1 MRQFIK
7 TIFVTI
13 PILLL
18 LIQCI
23 FNIKT
28 VRAQNRIP
36 FDNWPSNDETEF
48 SESEWLVVLKELANS
63 EAFALHLTD
72 SQAQILESV
81 YQKLFKDNL
90 IISIED
96 NQAILEKISGL
107 ALAADLESLLAGKQV
122 EIRVDINNLLSEADN
137 ELIEEYIDNNLLHE
151 YLFYR
156 FDVRAIQIIDGKEVP
171 LNIDRPITMRQKIPY
186 QLQYRGLLKALI
198 VHNGNLSELPLAIEA
213 DQFILSS
220 DKLSAFAIFS
230 ATVAEEGED
239 PVVGVVGTRMPDFI
253 WWLGGLVI
261 LMLAFGVFMAFKKK
275 AS

>member
-156 FDVRAIQIIDGKEVP
+156 FDVRAIQIIDDQEVP
-171 LNIDRPITMRQKIPY
+171 LNIVRPIVMSQEIPY
-186 QLQYRGLLKALI
+186 HLQHRGVLKALTI
-198 VHNGNLSELPLAIEA
+198 HNGSLSELPLETSEGR
-213 DQFILSS
+213 FILSA
-220 DKLSAFAIFS
+220 DRFSAFAIFS
-230 ATVAEEGED
+230 SAVAEEGED
-239 PVVGVVGTRMPDFI
+239 PVVGVVRSRIPDFV
-253 WWLGGLVI
+253 WWLGGLII
-261 LMLAFGVFMAFKKK
+261 LVLAFGVFMAFKKK